1 MRRITFIL
9 MLILFSAMSI
19 SAQEE
24 TSYRPLAKEGKVWNF
39 LSERICYDQRVREF
53 AEIPQFLL
61 DSINTMGIDG
71 IPVLNEFEGNYFNNL
86 FKVDPQASN
95 LIGKRICFLRG
106 GSLKTKADYFN
117 ETRDRYKQNYSII
130 GGSALY
136 VFDETQKK
144 ESGGYDAAIVYWSK
158 FAIPMED
165 VIKRL
170 KESCK

>member
-1 MRRITFIL
+1 

-53 AEIPQFLL
+53 ADIPQFLL

>member
-1 MRRITFIL
+1 

>member
-106 GSLKTKADYFN
+106 GSLKTKADYFK

>member
-1 MRRITFIL
+1 MKKSLFIINIAL
-9 MLILFSAMSI
+9 LVYSCPPVVQGNI
-19 SAQEE
+19 SEKN
-24 TSYRPLAKEGKVWNF
+24 PLGQV
-39 LSERICYDQRVREF
+39 YDQRVREF

-158 FAIPMED
+158 FTISID
-165 VIKRL
+165 DILKRL
-170 KESCK
+170 NRSIVR

>member
-1 MRRITFIL
+1 
-9 MLILFSAMSI
+9 MSG
-19 SAQEE
+19 SKAQE
-24 TSYRPLAKEGKVWNF
+24 SVVYHPLAKEGKVWNF
-39 LSERICYDQRVREF
+39 LSEPICYDQRVREF

>member
-1 MRRITFIL
+1 
-9 MLILFSAMSI
+9 
-19 SAQEE
+19 
-24 TSYRPLAKEGKVWNF
+24 
-39 LSERICYDQRVREF
+39 
-53 AEIPQFLL
+53 
-61 DSINTMGIDG
+61 MGIDG